1 MRCMYPH
8 LVRAHGDLDV
18 LARDLE
24 VADVLDVVAGQ
35 LEDVRGD
42 VLQHRHDVQRH
53 LSHGGGRVLLSG
65 DKYCAAAGV
74 NCVD

>member
-1 MRCMYPH
+1 MYPH
-8 LVRAHGDLDV
+8 LVRAHGNLDV

-53 LSHGGGRVLLSG
+53 LSHGSRVLLSG

-74 NCVD
+74 IFVD

>member
-1 MRCMYPH
+1 M
-8 LVRAHGDLDV
+8 
-18 LARDLE
+18 
-24 VADVLDVVAGQ
+24 LDVVAGQ

-53 LSHGGGRVLLSG
+53 LSHGGGHVLLSG

-74 NCVD
+74 IFVD